1 MNIKPVITKA
11 QTFLVDNSSTILTGI
26 GVVGV
31 VTTSVMA
38 VKATPKACYLIDIAA
53 TEKIENDP
61 DLDICE
67 NGVRANIEILGPK
80 ETIKV
85 AWKCYIPSVA
95 LGLLTI
101 ACFIASYKSSTMKQA
116 AIASAY
122 SLAERTLKDYQ
133 EKIVE
138 VVGEE
143 KSEEIHDAV
152 IKKQFENDYSSE
164 EIIPFGTGEHL
175 CYDSLTGRYFKS
187 DVETI
192 RARMNDFNHELNAD
206 YYADLNYWYII
217 LELPSVEIGH
227 SLGWNSNRLM
237 NISFSSQIAPN
248 GEPCI
253 VLDYTSSQPSPFY
266 RNTIM

>member
-1 MNIKPVITKA
+1 MNVKPIITKA
-11 QTFLVDNSSTILTGI
+11 QIFLTENGSTILTGI

-31 VTTSVMA
+31 VSTSVMA
-38 VKATPKACYLIDIAA
+38 VKATPKACYLIDMAA
-53 TEKIENDP
+53 TEKVENNP
-61 DLDICE
+61 ELDISE
-67 NGVRANIEILGPK
+67 TGVGANIHILGPK
-80 ETIKV
+80 DTVKA
-85 AWKCYIPSVA
+85 AWKCYIPAVS

-101 ACFIASYKSSTMKQA
+101 ICFIASYKVSGMKQA

-143 KSEEIHDAV
+143 KSKEIHDAV
-152 IKKQFENDYSSE
+152 AKKQLESSGVKE
-164 EIIPFGTGEHL
+164 EIIPFGLGKHL
-175 CYDSLTGRYFKS
+175 CYDSLSGRYFKS

-192 RARMNDFNHELNAD
+192 RSCVNDFNQELNTD

-217 LELPSVEIGH
+217 MDLPSVEVGH
-227 SLGWNSNRLM
+227 QLGWNADRLM
-237 NISFSSQIAPN
+237 DISFSSQIAPN

-253 VLDYTSSQPSPFY
+253 VLDYNNSQPSPFY
-266 RNTIM
+266 RSGIL